1 MKYSFCKPNEA
12 LSIEDECPQ
21 WVAQSAG
28 AVDMS
33 KKKKKN
39 YIIRSFSQFI
49 TLVLP
54 PTYSH

>member
-33 KKKKKN
+33 KKKKKK
-39 YIIRSFSQFI
+39 
-49 TLVLP
+49 L
-54 PTYSH
+54 